1 MWAYI
6 KNNKVEEI
14 IKISKPITINGI
26 THPKDIF
33 SVWSESQLNDIG
45 IVKVIDS
52 GTKGTDFFETT
63 SEATYTYNA
72 SDVNVTTS
80 YTITS
85 KDLDELKTLA
95 IEQTKTKANGLI
107 KQFSWLVERFIYDS
121 SKTIPDVVKTYVT
134 AIRGDSNTI
143 ETEITNAG
151 DMTAF
156 KKLYSDGT
164 IDTWTDNSNV
174 INYRR

>member
-1 MWAYI
+1 M
-6 KNNKVEEI
+6 
-14 IKISKPITINGI
+14 
-26 THPKDIF
+26 
-33 SVWSESQLNDIG
+33 
-45 IVKVIDS
+45 
-52 GTKGTDFFETT
+52 
-63 SEATYTYNA
+63 
-72 SDVNVTTS
+72 
-80 YTITS
+80 
-85 KDLDELKTLA
+85 
-95 IEQTKTKANGLI
+95 
-107 KQFSWLVERFIYDS
+107 ERFIYDS

-164 IDTWTDNSNV
+164 IDKWTDNSNV